1 MKKIKLKIINTL
13 NTKIMELKKSERSK
27 AKIKMALQGPS
38 GSGKTMSAILL
49 AQGLTNGDLSKV
61 AIIDSEAGSSN
72 LYSHLGGYNVLK
84 LDNPH
89 SPERYVEAI
98 DVCIKAGMEV
108 IILDSISHCWDYLLD
123 YHSSLQGNS
132 FVNWAKIKPLEKKF
146 VDKILQS
153 DVHFIATMR
162 VKQDYVINEK
172 NGKMVPEKVGLKA
185 IQRDEISYEFTIV
198 FDIDS
203 KHFATASKDRTLLFE
218 GKPQFL
224 INTQTGKKILE
235 WCNSVMTKTELQQ
248 KIVECMTMQELTDL
262 YHNNSDLSKF
272 LDSEFVAKRN
282 LLNNLIT
289 NTSTNGNGTHP
300 HTS

>member
-1 MKKIKLKIINTL
+1 
-13 NTKIMELKKSERSK
+13 MELKQSQRSK

-153 DVHFIATMR
+153 DLHFIATMR

-203 KHFATASKDRTLLFE
+203 KHFAVASKDRTLLFE

-224 INTQTGKKILE
+224 INSLTGKKILE
-235 WCNSVMTKTELQQ
+235 WCNSTMTKDELQQ
-248 KIVECMTMQELTDL
+248 KISECNSIKELGEL
-262 YHNNSDLSKF
+262 YHSNPELSKT
-272 LDSEFVAKRN
+272 LDQEFVAKKN
-282 LLNNLIT
+282 LLIELTSKIT
-289 NTSTNGNGTHP
+289 PNGHNSSYP
-300 HTS
+300 KSS

>member
-1 MKKIKLKIINTL
+1 MQ
-13 NTKIMELKKSERSK
+13 LKKSERNK

-38 GSGKTMSAILL
+38 GSGKTMSALLL
-49 AQGLTNGDLSKV
+49 AQGLAKGDLSKV

-72 LYSHLGGYNVLK
+72 LYSHLGSYNVLN

-89 SPERYVEAI
+89 SPDRYVEAI

-108 IILDSISHCWDYLLD
+108 VILDSISHCWDYLLD

-146 VDKILQS
+146 IDKILQT
-153 DVHFIATMR
+153 DIHFIATMR

-198 FDIDS
+198 FDVDS
-203 KHFATASKDRTLLFE
+203 KHFASASKDRTLLFE

-224 INTQTGKKILE
+224 INTHTGKKILE
-235 WCNSVMTKTELQQ
+235 WCNSTMTRPELQQ
-248 KIVECMTMQELTDL
+248 KIVECMTIKELTDL
-262 YHNNSDLSKF
+262 YS
-272 LDSEFVAKRN
+272 
-282 LLNNLIT
+282 NNLDMAKSIEQDFVEKKHLLQ
-289 NTSTNGNGTHP
+289 NLTSNIYKNGNGTTYP
-300 HTS
+300 QSN

>member
-1 MKKIKLKIINTL
+1 
-13 NTKIMELKKSERSK
+13 MELKQSQRSK

-72 LYSHLGGYNVLK
+72 LYSHLGNYNVLK
-84 LDNPH
+84 LDNPY
-89 SPERYVEAI
+89 SPDRYVEAI

-108 IILDSISHCWDYLLD
+108 VILDSISHCWDYLLD

-153 DVHFIATMR
+153 DIHFIATMR
-162 VKQDYVINEK
+162 VKQDYIVNEK
-172 NGKMVPEKVGLKA
+172 NGKMVPEKIGLKA

-198 FDIDS
+198 FDLDN
-203 KHFATASKDRTLLFE
+203 KHFAVASKDRTLLFE
-218 GKPQFL
+218 GKPLFL
-224 INTQTGKKILE
+224 INSNTGKKILD
-235 WCNSVMTKTELQQ
+235 WCNSTITKAELQQ
-248 KIVECMTMQELTDL
+248 KVMEVNTIKELTDL
-262 YHNNSDLSKF
+262 YTNNLDLAKTM
-272 LDSEFVAKRN
+272 DQDFVAKKN
-282 LLNNLIT
+282 LLTELTSKI
-289 NTSTNGNGTHP
+289 STNGHSNSYP
-300 HTS
+300 KSS

>member
-1 MKKIKLKIINTL
+1 
-13 NTKIMELKKSERSK
+13 MELKKSQRNK

-72 LYSHLGGYNVLK
+72 LYSHLGGYNVLN

-89 SPERYVEAI
+89 SPDRYIEAI
-98 DVCIKAGMEV
+98 DICIKAGMEV
-108 IILDSISHCWDYLLD
+108 VILDSISHCWDYLLD

-132 FVNWAKIKPLEKKF
+132 FVNWAKIKPMEKKF

-153 DVHFIATMR
+153 DLHFIATMR

-185 IQRDEISYEFTIV
+185 IQRDEISYEFTLV

-224 INTQTGKKILE
+224 INTYTGKRISD
-235 WCNSVMTKTELQQ
+235 WCNSTMTKSELKQ
-248 KIVECMTMQELTDL
+248 KIVECMTIKELTDL
-262 YHNNSDLSKF
+262 YHDNVDLAKG
-272 LDSEFVAKRN
+272 LDQDFVEKKN
-282 LLNNLIT
+282 LLQNL
-289 NTSTNGNGTHP
+289 TSNIYKNGTSYP
-300 HTS
+300 HTN